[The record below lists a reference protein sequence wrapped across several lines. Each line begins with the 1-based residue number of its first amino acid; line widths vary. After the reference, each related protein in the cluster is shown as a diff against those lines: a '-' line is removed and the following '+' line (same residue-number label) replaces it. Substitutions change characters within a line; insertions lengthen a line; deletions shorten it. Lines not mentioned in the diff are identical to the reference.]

1 MSGKPL
7 TFPEAPEGITDTTS
21 RTLCKTFEQYVYLY
35 EVMAQLTRLAYCDS
49 GIIKEVFDST
59 FGQSNEK
66 VMQTILRLD
75 LQYGRRERF
84 VPLRKQRQES
94 VAPGI
99 PHESYALGPAPDTT
113 THKYGTYIATN
124 EVLTAFVIDTTVA
137 EGILKKK
144 GPFKDTDVIIS
155 FKGTNTFKEAV
166 HDIKS
171 AFMRI
176 DLKDVAETL
185 GFTVPNE
192 DRDSFINGSFT
203 KILIDAWDILI
214 QGVTEH
220 GGKGEFRLFCT
231 GHSLGGA
238 YCTLFGF
245 ILGYLKNLPS
255 DDSPTVQLLKRIQSI
270 HIISLGAPTLCAD
283 KARNVF
289 NRSLISKFIT
299 FDRLV
304 TQKVPTLTVQPY
316 GTDIVPLVPAGFSH
330 PGFKQAATDFQQ
342 DKKRAYKW
350 VTLHNIYGKGSP
362 RVYKPYEPTIEEKTA
377 LQAAEKEGTAA
388 VKANAALETPPRA
401 LVKNVDTGVR
411 EDEDPKTPET
421 PETPETSKTSNNPK
435 GGRRKTRRKTSRKTR
450 CKRWYRKT
458 QRGGFLWIG
467 REKGKYSKDA
477 LAYSSNFIS
486 LPTNGVLG
494 TLIPHI
500 VYFGMAYLTSLRTPG
515 MKNPVPPNVPKCA
528 YFGFYND
535 PKAGVLIKYV
545 DCKGRKI
552 NTRPLRNTRIQRAF
566 PMESRANI
574 DATMNYL
581 SSASL
586 LDLQKKMNKNTR
598 KRLNGPFLG
607 GSKTR
612 RADF

>member
-1 MSGKPL
+1 
-7 TFPEAPEGITDTTS
+7 
-21 RTLCKTFEQYVYLY
+21 
-35 EVMAQLTRLAYCDS
+35 
-49 GIIKEVFDST
+49 VFDTT

-66 VMQTILRLD
+66 VMQTILALD
-75 LQYGRRERF
+75 KEYAKEKRS
-84 VPLRKQRQES
+84 PLRDQKEAS

-99 PHESYALGPAPDTT
+99 PHESYALGPAPDTQ

-124 EVLTAFVIDTTVA
+124 EVLTAFIIDTTVA
-137 EGILKKK
+137 KGILTKK
-144 GPFKDTDVIIS
+144 GPFRETDVIIS

-171 AFMRI
+171 AFMRT
-176 DLKDVAETL
+176 DLKDLAETL

-203 KILIDAWDILI
+203 KILLDAWDILI

-220 GGKGEFRLFCT
+220 SGTGEFRLFCT

-270 HIISLGAPTLCAD
+270 HIISLGSPTLCAD

-289 NRSLISKFIT
+289 NRSLTSKFIT

-304 TQKVPTLTVQPY
+304 TQKIPTLTVQPY
-316 GTDIVPLVPAGFSH
+316 GTDIVPLIPAGFSH

-350 VTLHNIYGKGSP
+350 VTLHQMYGMPSP
-362 RVYKPYEPTIEEKTA
+362 RVYKPYEPTKEEAAEVK
-377 LQAAEKEGTAA
+377 QAEKEAAAASAAPTTVTTPTAS
-388 VKANAALETPPRA
+388 VLS
-401 LVKNVDTGVR
+401 KNLTEVPAGEGENPTASVLSKNLSKVSEEG
-411 EDEDPKTPET
+411 ENPK
-421 PETPETSKTSNNPK
+421 SLK
-435 GGRRKTRRKTSRKTR
+435 GGRRKTWRRKMRAKL
-450 CKRWYRKT
+450 WHRKT
-458 QRGGFLWIG
+458 QRGGFLFG
-467 REKGKYSKDA
+467 GQKAEYAK
-477 LAYSSNFIS
+477 LAKTQSSNFIS
-486 LPTNGVLG
+486 VPTNGVIG

-500 VYFGMAYLTSLRTPG
+500 VYFGMLYLTSLRKPG

-528 YFGFYND
+528 YFGFYD
-535 PKAGVLIKYV
+535 DAKGVLIKYV

-552 NTRPLRNTRIQRAF
+552 NTRPLRNTRMQRAF
-566 PMESRANI
+566 PMESQANI
-574 DATMNYL
+574 DTTMKYL
-581 SSASL
+581 SSASVQNL
-586 LDLQKKMNKNTR
+586 KNAMKKNTR

>member
-1 MSGKPL
+1 MSL
-7 TFPEAPEGITDTTS
+7 EFPNPPPGITDTTS
-21 RTLCKTFEQYVYLY
+21 RTLCKTFQQYVYLY

-49 GIIKEVFDST
+49 GITKKVLDTT

-66 VMQTILRLD
+66 VMQTILALD
-75 LQYGRRERF
+75 KEYAKEKRS
-84 VPLRKQRQES
+84 PLRDQKEAS

-99 PHESYALGPAPDTT
+99 PHESYALGPAPDTQ
-113 THKYGTYIATN
+113 THRYGTYIATN
-124 EVLTAFVIDTTVA
+124 EVLTAFIIDTTVTK
-137 EGILKKK
+137 GILTKK
-144 GPFKDTDVIIS
+144 GPFRETDVIIS

-171 AFMRI
+171 AFMRT
-176 DLKDVAETL
+176 DLNDVAETL

-203 KILIDAWDILI
+203 KILLDAWDILI

-220 GGKGEFRLFCT
+220 SGTGEFRLFCT

-270 HIISLGAPTLCAD
+270 HIISLGSPTLCAD

-289 NRSLISKFIT
+289 NRSLTSKFIT

-304 TQKVPTLTVQPY
+304 TQKIPTLTVQPY
-316 GTDIVPLVPAGFSH
+316 GTDIVPLIPAGFSH

-350 VTLHNIYGKGSP
+350 VTLHEMYGMPSP
-362 RVYKPYEPTIEEKTA
+362 HVYKPYEPTKEEAAEVK
-377 LQAAEKEGTAA
+377 QAEKEG
-388 VKANAALETPPRA
+388 NAAASAAENAAPTTVTTPTA
-401 LVKNVDTGVR
+401 SVLSKNLTEVPEAG
-411 EDEDPKTPET
+411 EGENPK
-421 PETPETSKTSNNPK
+421 SLK
-435 GGRRKTRRKTSRKTR
+435 GGRRKTWRRKMRPKLRHS
-450 CKRWYRKT
+450 KT
-458 QRGGFLWIG
+458 QRGGFLFG
-467 REKGKYSKDA
+467 GQKAEYAK
-477 LAYSSNFIS
+477 LAKTCSSNFVSI
-486 LPTNGVLG
+486 PTNGLIG

-500 VYFGMAYLTSLRTPG
+500 VYFGMLYLTSLRKPG

-528 YFGFYND
+528 YFGFYD
-535 PKAGVLIKYV
+535 DAKGVLIKYV
-545 DCKGRKI
+545 ECKGRKI
-552 NTRPLRNTRIQRAF
+552 NTRPLRNTRVQAF
-566 PMESRANI
+566 SGASEGNTTVI
-574 DATMNYL
+574 LN
-581 SSASL
+581 SASVQNL
-586 LDLQKKMNKNTR
+586 KNAMKKNTR